1 MESLE
6 PRVVLD
12 AHGMFDILFAPGTSD
27 AYREEIEHR
36 AHSSG
41 AFGES
46 LGPGDF
52 AAFQMDDGSRWGG
65 TTSNGGGLIQGDA
78 TTITWSIV
86 PDGTSIYGY
95 NGEATSPSVLR
106 SSLDAIYG
114 SISSWLPLFEQS
126 FARLSEVS
134 GVNYVYEPNDDGSA
148 WTSSTIP
155 SGQAGVRGDVRIAGH
170 NIDGNSGVLAYNFFP
185 NFSDMVIDT
194 GDLTGANPFFG
205 NTQSNSIRLR
215 NMLMHEAGHGLGIDH
230 VESNDSSFLMEP
242 YIDVSFEGPQFDDIL
257 AMHRGYGDVHELAGN
272 DTALTATDLG
282 VLGNGQT
289 VTVGADSATKAIA
302 ATQTDFV
309 SIDDDSDVDFFQF
322 TVSGASTLSLSLD
335 PLGPTYNQ
343 GPQNGGQASFVAS
356 AQSDLA
362 VSIYDQNRSTVL
374 ASVDA
379 NSIGQG
385 ERIND
390 LTLPAGGTYFV
401 RVSGSQNAAQMYQLQ
416 LSTSLV
422 IVTPGVTITQSEG
435 STNVSEGG
443 SSDSYTVVLD
453 SQPTGEVT
461 ILINA
466 GDQVFTDPVISVL
479 FTPSNWNQPK
489 TVSVSAID
497 DVVNEGDHTGFIS
510 HTVVGANYDGVSAAS
525 VTVFIVDNDTP
536 NNSPIAQDDSA
547 SVLSGSSVDTNVISN
562 DTDSDGVVDG
572 STVTI
577 ISLPSNGT
585 VTNQGNGVV
594 TYTPNGG
601 FTGVD
606 SYSYTVRD
614 DDGAESNVATVSIV
628 VSSAPSSQVLFED
641 SFEGAAPAWVQDSQG
656 DWFLST
662 QRSTDGLYSLEVDG
676 RANDATVE
684 LANGINISGYSS
696 VLLTYDWLIES
707 GFDGGEYLS
716 LDISGDGGV
725 TWSTDVRQLRGNESQ
740 ENVWNPG
747 YGAGE
752 STSVDLGAWL
762 GSTDLKIRFRSSV
775 SGSREDAN
783 VDNVR
788 IIGANA
794 SGFVD
799 TQSRDFPPVAGDS
812 DSSWYDNL
820 GDLLGEM
827 LSEGSGS
834 GSRNMSQYWS
844 NLDRMFS
851 RLGGNGLSDAGGM
864 MFLNWFDDHDESED
878 WLDRM
883 FSDLRLF

>member
-1 MESLE
+1 
-6 PRVVLD
+6 
-12 AHGMFDILFAPGTSD
+12 
-27 AYREEIEHR
+27 
-36 AHSSG
+36 
-41 AFGES
+41 
-46 LGPGDF
+46 
-52 AAFQMDDGSRWGG
+52 
-65 TTSNGGGLIQGDA
+65 
-78 TTITWSIV
+78 
-86 PDGTSIYGY
+86 
-95 NGEATSPSVLR
+95 
-106 SSLDAIYG
+106 
-114 SISSWLPLFEQS
+114 
-126 FARLSEVS
+126 
-134 GVNYVYEPNDDGSA
+134 
-148 WTSSTIP
+148 
-155 SGQAGVRGDVRIAGH
+155 
-170 NIDGNSGVLAYNFFP
+170 
-185 NFSDMVIDT
+185 
-194 GDLTGANPFFG
+194 
-205 NTQSNSIRLR
+205 
-215 NMLMHEAGHGLGIDH
+215 
-230 VESNDSSFLMEP
+230 
-242 YIDVSFEGPQFDDIL
+242 
-257 AMHRGYGDVHELAGN
+257 
-272 DTALTATDLG
+272 
-282 VLGNGQT
+282 
-289 VTVGADSATKAIA
+289 
-302 ATQTDFV
+302 
-309 SIDDDSDVDFFQF
+309 
-322 TVSGASTLSLSLD
+322 
-335 PLGPTYNQ
+335 
-343 GPQNGGQASFVAS
+343 
-356 AQSDLA
+356 
-362 VSIYDQNRSTVL
+362 
-374 ASVDA
+374 
-379 NSIGQG
+379 
-385 ERIND
+385 
-390 LTLPAGGTYFV
+390 
-401 RVSGSQNAAQMYQLQ
+401 
-416 LSTSLV
+416 
-422 IVTPGVTITQSEG
+422 
-435 STNVSEGG
+435 
-443 SSDSYTVVLD
+443 
-453 SQPTGEVT
+453 
-461 ILINA
+461 
-466 GDQVFTDPVISVL
+466 
-479 FTPSNWNQPK
+479 
-489 TVSVSAID
+489 
-497 DVVNEGDHTGFIS
+497 
-510 HTVVGANYDGVSAAS
+510 
-525 VTVFIVDNDTP
+525 
-536 NNSPIAQDDSA
+536 
-547 SVLSGSSVDTNVISN
+547 VISN

-676 RANDATVE
+676 RANDATVA

-799 TQSRDFPPVAGDS
+799 TQSRDFPPVAGDG
-812 DSSWYDNL
+812 DYSWYDDF

-864 MFLNWFDDHDESED
+864 MFSNWFDDHDESED